1 MLIRVN
7 LSLLLIFLLLT
18 ASCRNGQKTETGQT
32 AAISDSSSLQ
42 HQKAPVLI
50 FGIPTDSFNL
60 IPGHIKPN
68 GFLSQILIDHGVTM
82 QEINQVI
89 KNSSDV
95 FDVRNIRSGN
105 SYTLFCDTDSLARAR
120 YLVYEHDPTT
130 SYIFSFRDSLNITP
144 FRKEIRKVI
153 RYSSGTIETSL
164 WDAMIN
170 GGMHKSLDG
179 ELSDIFAWTVDFFGL
194 QKGDCFK
201 VIYEESF
208 IDDKSLGAVR
218 IFGAQFT
225 WAGKTITAVP
235 FIQEGKESFFD
246 ENGNSLRKAF
256 LKAPLRFSRISSRFS
271 SSRMHP
277 ILRIRRPHYG
287 VDYAAP
293 IGTPVES
300 VGDGRV
306 ISTTIENGSGRM
318 VKISHN
324 SVYST
329 AYLHLSR
336 FGEGI
341 HPGAMV
347 KQGDIIGYVGSSGLS
362 TGPHLDFR
370 FYQNGYPVDP
380 LKVVAPPVEP
390 VSEINKSRF
399 EISRSV
405 VMSLLSTF

>member
-1 MLIRVN
+1 
-7 LSLLLIFLLLT
+7 
-18 ASCRNGQKTETGQT
+18 
-32 AAISDSSSLQ
+32 
-42 HQKAPVLI
+42 
-50 FGIPTDSFNL
+50 
-60 IPGHIKPN
+60 
-68 GFLSQILIDHGVTM
+68 
-82 QEINQVI
+82 
-89 KNSSDV
+89 
-95 FDVRNIRSGN
+95 
-105 SYTLFCDTDSLARAR
+105 
-120 YLVYEHDPTT
+120 
-130 SYIFSFRDSLNITP
+130 
-144 FRKEIRKVI
+144 
-153 RYSSGTIETSL
+153 
-164 WDAMIN
+164 
-170 GGMHKSLDG
+170 
-179 ELSDIFAWTVDFFGL
+179 
-194 QKGDCFK
+194 
-201 VIYEESF
+201 
-208 IDDKSLGAVR
+208 
-218 IFGAQFT
+218 
-225 WAGKTITAVP
+225 
-235 FIQEGKESFFD
+235 
-246 ENGNSLRKAF
+246 
-256 LKAPLRFSRISSRFS
+256 
-271 SSRMHP
+271 MHP